1 MYGRSIKCDICMN
14 VQFINYKDDHSVVI
28 ADAVVPLGW
37 TRIHVNHPRA
47 WQWDIPH
54 GTETLSPVERA
65 VDCCSIDCAKS
76 VLNDAYDAIPK

>member
-14 VQFINYKDDHSVVI
+14 VQFINYQDDHSVVI

-37 TRIHVNHPRA
+37 IRTHVNHPRA
-47 WQWDIPH
+47 WQLDIIH
-54 GTETLSPVERA
+54 GNEPKSPVSRA
-65 VDCCSIDCAKS
+65 VDCCSIDCARS

>member
-14 VQFINYKDDHSVVI
+14 VQFINYQDVLVVDEQ
-28 ADAVVPLGW
+28 DAVIPKGW

-54 GTETLSPVERA
+54 GNETLSPVERA

>member
-14 VQFINYKDDHSVVI
+14 VQFINKLPTGSLMEQ
-28 ADAVVPLGW
+28 DAVIPKGW

-54 GTETLSPVERA
+54 GTETLSPVERD